1 MGGDNNKDIIRGGNR
16 GGKDQFKWDD
26 VRLMTYKDREQYLGI
41 SEEIGILDK
50 GGKWK
55 KHDWWKRDRGD
66 DSEDAYELMLEKKF
80 IKAQEEA
87 IMRRNLGMPP
97 KPGDKEILEA
107 KDNGNE
113 LEKYEMKELLRK
125 GGRDDEQEEDIIGD
139 ADKIGGVGFS
149 QYSSAYHNPTKTDAS
164 LTKLEG
170 VGIEDYK
177 RMIKMSKKE
186 KKKTNSERSSG
197 RDKHS
202 KKHRKR
208 RRREENE

>member
-1 MGGDNNKDIIRGGNR
+1 MT
-16 GGKDQFKWDD
+16 GGKETGE
-26 VRLMTYKDREQYLGI
+26 MTQKMPMNSCL
-41 SEEIGILDK
+41 K
-50 GGKWK
+50 N
-55 KHDWWKRDRGD
+55 
-66 DSEDAYELMLEKKF
+66 KF

-186 KKKTNSERSSG
+186 KKSKKDKKSKKSSKSKKSKKSRKRKRSTSSSSERSSG